1 MYMDKDTALFL
12 DDLRKR
18 SRTLLAF
25 TKKNSKKINNE
36 IKRSYLQNSTLGRQN
51 SHLRSQKEI
60 WNLRNDSSAINDL
73 LHSNC
78 QFENKD
84 QMYTSV
90 SNMRPSER
98 IVIPSKNLSHS
109 HSSYVVKRKPVKEC
123 YCNVEMKKIQPHSSK
138 IIHKPNS
145 PCNYCKNHICQAP
158 LPINENNVQDTLSP
172 PISCETIRRVQKI
185 NYYPQSQ
192 FLRNVQRKVSVL
204 KDISSGDC
212 PDTCPRS
219 SYYHKLRTDKTSNV
233 TDTDAQSKCTTDTI
247 SKSNI
252 NDFEKLDSIQRVPS
266 SVSDEEEQSQ
276 EEVIQKVNKGIQV
289 PLRKP
294 SKTKLL
300 VKRTISSKKYIPEG
314 RKEKS
319 SSRSSSENKKTIRS
333 SASDC
338 QCYKSK
344 ADKFTKDLERKELG
358 TYRVYPKD
366 YEEDD
371 REPKKWSPTCEKDG
385 QRKTVKSSGNK
396 VRELRKFRE
405 QNYFDTH
412 GSSQTLLSSESSGS
426 LQQYMLNDRL
436 FAEPIKRIHKKDLV
450 VTMPPCATVQKKRV
464 HYFPRYVVRQEKS
477 TCNTNYKKKRCQS
490 CPLTGHAIDLGI
502 SKPRPVL
509 NSLALKYQKKLP

>member
-1 MYMDKDTALFL
+1 MDKDTILFL
-12 DDLRKR
+12 DVLRKR

-25 TKKNSKKINNE
+25 TKKNSEKINNE
-36 IKRSYLQNSTLGRQN
+36 IKRSYLQNSPLGRQN
-51 SHLRSQKEI
+51 SHLKNQKEI
-60 WNLRNDSSAINDL
+60 WNLRNDSSAVKDL
-73 LHSNC
+73 LHLDR

-84 QMYTSV
+84 QMCTSV
-90 SNMRPSER
+90 SNMRPLER
-98 IVIPSKNLSHS
+98 IVIPSKNVSRS

-138 IIHKPNS
+138 IIHKSNP
-145 PCNYCKNHICQAP
+145 PCNYYKNHICQAS
-158 LPINENNVQDTLSP
+158 LPINENNIQDTLSP

-192 FLRNVQRKVSVL
+192 FLRNVQKKVSVL
-204 KDISSGDC
+204 KDVSLGDC

-219 SYYHKLRTDKTSNV
+219 SYYHKLRTDKTSNL
-233 TDTDAQSKCTTDTI
+233 TDTDTQSKFTTDTI

-252 NDFEKLDSIQRVPS
+252 IDFDKLDSIQRVS
-266 SVSDEEEQSQ
+266 NSVTDEEEQNQ
-276 EEVIQKVNKGIQV
+276 EEVIQKVSKGIQV

-294 SKTKLL
+294 SKTKFLA
-300 VKRTISSKKYIPEG
+300 KRTISSKKYIPEG
-314 RKEKS
+314 RKEKPT
-319 SSRSSSENKKTIRS
+319 SRSSSENKKTLRS
-333 SASDC
+333 STLDC
-338 QCYKSK
+338 QCHKSK
-344 ADKFTKDLERKELG
+344 ADKFTKDLEKKELA

-366 YEEDD
+366 YEADY
-371 REPKKWSPTCEKDG
+371 REPKKWSSTYDKDS
-385 QRKTVKSSGNK
+385 QRKTARSSGNEVK
-396 VRELRKFRE
+396 ELRKFRE

-412 GSSQTLLSSESSGS
+412 GSSQTLMSSESSGS

-436 FAEPIKRIHKKDLV
+436 FAEPVKRIHKKDLV

-464 HYFPRYVVRQEKS
+464 HYFPRYIVRQEKS

>member
-1 MYMDKDTALFL
+1 
-12 DDLRKR
+12 
-18 SRTLLAF
+18 
-25 TKKNSKKINNE
+25 
-36 IKRSYLQNSTLGRQN
+36 
-51 SHLRSQKEI
+51 
-60 WNLRNDSSAINDL
+60 
-73 LHSNC
+73 
-78 QFENKD
+78 
-84 QMYTSV
+84 
-90 SNMRPSER
+90 MRPLEK
-98 IVIPSKNLSHS
+98 IVIPSKKLSRS

-138 IIHKPNS
+138 IIHKPNPS
-145 PCNYCKNHICQAP
+145 CNYCENHICQAP
-158 LPINENNVQDTLSP
+158 PLPVNEDNIQDTLSP
-172 PISCETIRRVQKI
+172 PISCETIRRVEKI
-185 NYYPQSQ
+185 NYHPQSQ

-204 KDISSGDC
+204 KDVSSGDC

-219 SYYHKLRTDKTSNV
+219 SYYHKLRTDKTSYV
-233 TDTDAQSKCTTDTI
+233 TDTDTQSKFITDTI
-247 SKSNI
+247 SKSDTI
-252 NDFEKLDSIQRVPS
+252 DLDKLNSIQRVPS
-266 SVSDEEEQSQ
+266 SVTDEEEQNQ
-276 EEVIQKVNKGIQV
+276 EEAVNKVNKGIQV

-294 SKTKLL
+294 SKTKYL

-319 SSRSSSENKKTIRS
+319 TSRSSLDIKKTIRS
-333 SASDC
+333 STSDC

-344 ADKFTKDLERKELG
+344 SDKFTKDLERNELE

-366 YEEDD
+366 YEGDD
-371 REPKKWSPTCEKDG
+371 RESKKWSFRHEKEG
-385 QRKTVKSSGNK
+385 RRKTVKSSGNE
-396 VRELRKFRE
+396 VRELRKFRD

-436 FAEPIKRIHKKDLV
+436 FAEPVKRIHKKDLV